1 MVTDIARQSFNLML
15 GFGLSIP
22 VFFATPY
29 AWVLWIVVPLLMLQW
44 RRLRR
49 RRRAA
54 SGRQPEGPGPVA
66 TGRAGSETQLDQE
79 PT

>member
-1 MVTDIARQSFNLML
+1 ML

-22 VFFATPY
+22 VFVTPY
-29 AWVLWIVVPLLMLQW
+29 AWALWIVVPLLVSQW
-44 RRLRR
+44 RHLRR
-49 RRRAA
+49 RRHAA
-54 SGRQPEGPGPVA
+54 SGGQLEGSGPAV

>member
-1 MVTDIARQSFNLML
+1 ML

-22 VFFATPY
+22 VFFVTPS
-29 AWVLWIVVPLLMLQW
+29 AWVLWIVVPLLVSQW

-49 RRRAA
+49 RR
-54 SGRQPEGPGPVA
+54 P
-66 TGRAGSETQLDQE
+66 AGSETQLDQE